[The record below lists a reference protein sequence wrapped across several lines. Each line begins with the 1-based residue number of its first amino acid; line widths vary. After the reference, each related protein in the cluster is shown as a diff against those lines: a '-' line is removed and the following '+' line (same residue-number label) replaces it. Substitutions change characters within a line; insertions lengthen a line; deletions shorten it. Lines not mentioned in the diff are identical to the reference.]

1 MQWGMDHK
9 HLCKR
14 GKVKYSDGTKNFPYY
29 FPRGWNGLALNVSG
43 LYDNNNDDWIAMDGR
58 DNEWAVLYHGTEA
71 LEKIVRSD
79 NKLKPGTG

>member
-1 MQWGMDHK
+1 M
-9 HLCKR
+9 
-14 GKVKYSDGTKNFPYY
+14 
-29 FPRGWNGLALNVSG
+29 ALNVSG